1 MVGDSSASF
10 NPFEADLE
18 IQEVLE
24 RQLRG
29 DIDASV
35 RRTSEKALL
44 KSKEQLKEDTLALN

>member
-1 MVGDSSASF
+1 VVGDSSASF

-29 DIDASV
+29 DMDASV